1 MTDQPLAL
9 AVPAFDT
16 LPPEEIQAFAAQ
28 NLEILRG
35 EASAAKDL
43 AIQAAERA
51 WAIGKACVHLK
62 DTGII
67 QADLWEDWAKENI
80 GAGDYLPVYRSM
92 RLYRMSPER
101 PPGRTSTQFKQIQ
114 IMFGDEPMP
123 KQTPRKSDVMRFT
136 NFKASC
142 SSIQRWW
149 RGGDAIK
156 GLDAETLSEILEDLR
171 PMAAIMSAVN
181 IAILNEEGAE

>member
-1 MTDQPLAL
+1 MSDQLSIAI
-9 AVPAFDT
+9 PAFDT
-16 LPPEEIQAFAAQ
+16 LPPEEIQSFAAQ

-43 AIQAAERA
+43 ATQAAERA

-62 DTGII
+62 DNGII
-67 QADLWEDWAKENI
+67 QADIWEDWAKDNI

-92 RLYRMSPER
+92 RLFRMSPER
-101 PPGRTSTQFKQIQ
+101 PPGRTSAQFKQLQ

-123 KQTPRKSDVMRFT
+123 KTTPRKSDVKRFT

-142 SSIQRWW
+142 GAIQRWW

-156 GLDAETLSEILEDLR
+156 GLDAETLNEILEDLK
-171 PMAAIMSAVN
+171 PLVAIAQAVHVAAM
-181 IAILNEEGAE
+181 NEGGDA